1 MATFF
6 SDGNDQYTKAIVK
19 NFDVET
25 INYGQ
30 LIKEREEGRVVG
42 KTRTII
48 FGEVDSLDTSYV
60 ERYYLTLRHG
70 ISRLVWKSLCFSKCK
85 EMLDN
90 QVPFNL
96 KRIPIIVLSCFL
108 VTQYLFYIDP

>member
-1 MATFF
+1 MLENHRHNLF
-6 SDGNDQYTKAIVK
+6 SDGNDQYTKAIIK

-48 FGEVDSLDTSYV
+48 FGKVNDIDTSYV
-60 ERYYLTLRHG
+60 ERYIFT
-70 ISRLVWKSLCFSKCK
+70 V
-85 EMLDN
+85 
-90 QVPFNL
+90 
-96 KRIPIIVLSCFL
+96 
-108 VTQYLFYIDP
+108 ID

>member
-1 MATFF
+1 MGTVRKRGKIPTKDEKATSF
-6 SDGNDQYTKAIVK
+6 SDGNDQYTRAIIK

-48 FGEVDSLDTSYV
+48 FGKVKDIDTSYV
-60 ERYYLTLRHG
+60 ERYIFTVIG
-70 ISRLVWKSLCFSKCK
+70 
-85 EMLDN
+85 
-90 QVPFNL
+90 
-96 KRIPIIVLSCFL
+96 
-108 VTQYLFYIDP
+108 